1 MGKVK
6 RLFACSSCGRPSGQW
21 AGRCAACGEWGTIDE
36 QAAPSS
42 GSRAVLGVAPAIEDL
57 APRAEER
64 RIGTGFAGVDRVLGG
79 GLVPGSVVLVA
90 GAPGIGKSTLLL
102 QLASRLTASGHP
114 CLIASGEE
122 ARGQVAARARRLGLD
137 GAGLAFAPGRSLSD
151 VLGAADARR
160 PAVLVVDSLHTLRDP
175 GSDTLAGGPAQV
187 RLCVDELVGLAKRT
201 GIAMLLI
208 GHVTKAGDLAGPRT
222 VEHAVDVV
230 MSFDGEP
237 RSGLRVLAG
246 GKNRY
251 GPEGEVA
258 WFEMGST
265 GLVERQ
271 AGPAAG
277 DGAGEPG
284 CATALAMAGRR
295 ALAVEVQALV
305 VPTDG
310 PPRRQVSGLDP
321 RRFHIVAAV
330 ADRATNLR
338 LIRSELFGACAGGLR
353 LDDPGAD
360 LAVAAALVSAGA
372 GVAPPEGT
380 GFAGEVSLTGSVR
393 PVGAIDQRAS
403 AAASAG
409 LRRLVCAASEGGT
422 RDRVGRVELVR
433 VRHLREAVAWSAT
446 GR

>member
-1 MGKVK
+1 M
-6 RLFACSSCGRPSGQW
+6 
-21 AGRCAACGEWGTIDE
+21 
-36 QAAPSS
+36 
-42 GSRAVLGVAPAIEDL
+42 
-57 APRAEER
+57 
-64 RIGTGFAGVDRVLGG
+64 
-79 GLVPGSVVLVA
+79 
-90 GAPGIGKSTLLL
+90 
-102 QLASRLTASGHP
+102 
-114 CLIASGEE
+114 
-122 ARGQVAARARRLGLD
+122 
-137 GAGLAFAPGRSLSD
+137 AFEP
-151 VLGAADARR
+151 
-160 PAVLVVDSLHTLRDP
+160 PF
-175 GSDTLAGGPAQV
+175 
-187 RLCVDELVGLAKRT
+187 GLAKRT